1 MRCGGLGQ
9 EERSFVHLST
19 TYAMTAKLRPYAI
32 WEKLKIQKNEKKTRR
47 SSGQV
52 VRRITRNDKIGGS
65 IPLWS
70 TLQGFLFVFIYHG
83 GEDDGRDRSEGEWMW
98 NKGGAV
104 AGRR

>member
-1 MRCGGLGQ
+1 MQYR
-9 EERSFVHLST
+9 
-19 TYAMTAKLRPYAI
+19 
-32 WEKLKIQKNEKKTRR
+32 KIQNSKEKKTTRR

-83 GEDDGRDRSEGEWMW
+83 GEDDGRDRREGEWTW
-98 NKGGAV
+98 IKGGAV
-104 AGRR
+104 AGRKRDPV